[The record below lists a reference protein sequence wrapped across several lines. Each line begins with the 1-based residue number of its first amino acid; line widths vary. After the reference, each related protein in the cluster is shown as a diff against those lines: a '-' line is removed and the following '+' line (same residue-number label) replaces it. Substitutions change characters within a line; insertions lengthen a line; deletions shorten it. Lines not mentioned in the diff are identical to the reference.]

1 MSASRF
7 SVGAAVRRKS
17 QPDAVG
23 IIRDRGYLEEATGQW
38 IYRVRFG
45 NAVRGVAHTEL
56 EPLPEHT
63 DAWDDIRTGT
73 FASAE
78 GFRTLLTF
86 ERLRRP
92 PSPIAASF
100 GSAKAAFYPFQF
112 KPLLKFLENPRK
124 RLLIADDVGLGKTI
138 EAGYIIR
145 ELKSRMSLE
154 RVLLVVPSR
163 LRTKWKT
170 EMERRFGE
178 RFEIVSGLKVAAL
191 RKKMETRGEVDRFSW
206 IVSIESAR
214 AQAVAQFLEDLQ
226 PPIDIVVVDEAHR
239 MRNPKTHQHRLGKAL
254 SACAENMILL
264 TATPVQTGL
273 DNLYRLL
280 NILDE
285 SEFQDPTL
293 FEDQVAAN
301 HPIVRA
307 GGAIRSNPPA
317 VAAAVDA
324 LKSMKEN
331 PYTRPLTESG
341 YFTSLLA
348 RCRQAQSSSR
358 DELVALQR
366 DINELSLTGNIVSR
380 TRKVEVIPN
389 RIVRAATVVWVRYTP
404 TERAFYDS
412 VAELCRVMRP
422 DLSGWG
428 RALAALQAFRAT
440 ASCIPATAKRF
451 RDKLAHGRAI
461 IDGIAA
467 DFDDDHEN
475 EDGRTITDR
484 SSTELHERLGEIN
497 SALGRLTEEDTKY
510 ECLKEALRSIW
521 HEDKSASRPPRKVV
535 LFAFFKPTLA
545 YLSERLST
553 DKVSSRLI
561 NGDIPIP
568 ERETRIDEFATNP
581 DIRLLLSSEV
591 GSEGLDL
598 QFASVVV
605 NYDLPWNPMVVE
617 QRIGRIDRIGQATPR
632 IVILNLVAAE
642 TIEDRILYRLY
653 ERIGLFRESIG
664 EIEPI
669 LGDPIEKLTADAVRG
684 DLTEQQQES
693 LAEES
698 AAALHDQRL
707 KAEGLARSTDSLM
720 AADQS
725 FLDEIDGLIGRR
737 KVPSAS
743 ELHTYVAAYLS
754 ARFAG
759 SRFPK
764 SLVGRVAD
772 IQTPPDVGR
781 LVLNA
786 SPQDPEAVRFAR
798 MLQAGTVRATFDQD
812 AALKHANA
820 ELIHARHPL
829 VRMVMKAGDRQRDT
843 MPRSFALI
851 LKLKSTD
858 LDQAVS
864 GLQGDFAFEV
874 HLFDTGGVR
883 PRVSLVPLF
892 LDGDGR
898 LLDDATSEDLLLA
911 MLDSAISLEPSP
923 SLTPELVD
931 RLSSRLGKHLGDRRS
946 RIVQTERKLNIVRTE
961 RLRTTLVVA
970 LDHRVKEAERRL
982 GALQDKGAA
991 AFAISMAHAK
1001 VERAKRERTDRLAGL
1016 DNAAAPNIETEL
1028 VAAGVLCIASVDTTS
1043 KP

>member
-38 IYRVRFG
+38 IYPVQFG

-56 EPLPEHT
+56 ELLPEHT
-63 DAWDDIRTGT
+63 DAWNDIRDGT

-78 GFRTLLTF
+78 AFRTLLTF

-145 ELKSRMSLE
+145 ELKSRMRSLE

-178 RFEIVSGLKVAAL
+178 RFEIVSGKEVAAL
-191 RKKMETRGEVDRFSW
+191 RKSMETHGEVKRFSW

-214 AQAVAQFLEDLQ
+214 ARVVAQFLEDLQ

-239 MRNPKTHQHRLGKAL
+239 MRNPETLQHRLGKAL
-254 SACAENMILL
+254 SACAENMVLL
-264 TATPVQTGL
+264 TATPVQTDL

-285 SEFQDPTL
+285 LEFQDPTL

-324 LKSMKEN
+324 LESMKEN

-440 ASCIPATAKRF
+440 ASCIPAAAKRF
-451 RDKLAHGRAI
+451 RDKFAHGRAI

-484 SSTELHERLGEIN
+484 SSTELHKRLGEIN

-568 ERETRIDEFATNP
+568 EREARIDEFATNP

-698 AAALHDQRL
+698 AAAWHDQRL

-764 SLVGRVAD
+764 SLLTRVAE
-772 IQTPPDVGR
+772 IRTSPDVGR

-786 SPQDPEAVRFAR
+786 SSQDPEAVRFAR
-798 MLQAGTVRATFDQD
+798 MLQTGAVRATFDQD

-829 VRMVMKAGDRQRDT
+829 VRMVMEERDRQRDA
-843 MPRSFALI
+843 MPRSFALM
-851 LKLKSTD
+851 LKSSD
-858 LDQAVS
+858 LDRAVS
-864 GLQGDFAFEV
+864 GLQGDFAFEI
-874 HLFDTGGVR
+874 HLFDAGGVR

-892 LDGDGR
+892 LDGDGS
-898 LLDDATSEDLLLA
+898 LLDHATSEDLLLA
-911 MLDSAISLEPSP
+911 MLDSTVSLEPSP
-923 SLTPELVD
+923 RLAPDQVD
-931 RLSSRLGKHLGDRRS
+931 GLSKHLEGHLRVRRS
-946 RIVQTERKLNIVRTE
+946 RTVLKERELNIVRTE
-961 RLRTTLVVA
+961 RLKATLTVT
-970 LDHRVKEAERRL
+970 LDHRVREAERRL

-991 AFAISMAHAK
+991 TFAISMAHAK
-1001 VERAKRERTDRLAGL
+1001 VDRAIRERTDRLADL
-1016 DNAAAPNIETEL
+1016 DNAATPDIETEL
-1028 VAAGVLCIASVDTTS
+1028 LAAGVLRIASADTTTRQ
-1043 KP
+1043 

>member
-23 IIRDRGYLEEATGQW
+23 IIRSRGYLEEATGQW
-38 IYRVRFG
+38 IYPVQFG

-56 EPLPEHT
+56 ELLPEHT
-63 DAWDDIRTGT
+63 DAWNDIRDGT

-78 GFRTLLTF
+78 AFRTLLTF

-178 RFEIVSGLKVAAL
+178 RFEIVSGKEVAAL
-191 RKKMETRGEVDRFSW
+191 RKSMETHGEVKRFSW

-214 AQAVAQFLEDLQ
+214 ARVVAQFLEDIQ

-239 MRNPKTHQHRLGKAL
+239 MRNPETLQNRLGKAL

-285 SEFQDPTL
+285 LEFQDPTL

-301 HPIVRA
+301 SPIVRA

-317 VAAAVDA
+317 VEAAVDA
-324 LKSMKEN
+324 LESMKGN
-331 PYTRPLTESG
+331 PYTRPLTKSG

-389 RIVRAATVVWVRYTP
+389 RIFRAARVVPVQYTP
-404 TERAFYDS
+404 AERAFYDS
-412 VAELCRVMRP
+412 VADLCRVMRP

-428 RALAALQAFRAT
+428 LAMAALQAFRAT
-440 ASCIPATAKRF
+440 ASCIPAAARRF
-451 RDKLAHGRAI
+451 RDKLEHNLAI
-461 IDGIAA
+461 IDGLGA
-467 DFDDDHEN
+467 DFDGEH
-475 EDGRTITDR
+475 DR
-484 SSTELHERLGEIN
+484 QGASTAAKRLSVDLQGRLGEVET
-497 SALGRLTEEDTKY
+497 ALGHLTEEDTKY
-510 ECLKEALRSIW
+510 ECLKESLRSIW
-521 HEDKSASRPPRKVV
+521 HEDESAGRPHRKVV

-545 YLSERLST
+545 YLREQLNADDVST
-553 DKVSSRLI
+553 RLI
-561 NGDIPIP
+561 SGDIPIP
-568 ERETRIDEFATNP
+568 DREVRIDEFATDPN
-581 DIRLLLSSEV
+581 IRLLLSSEV

-632 IVILNLVAAE
+632 IVVLNLVAAE

-653 ERIGLFRESIG
+653 ERIGLFKESIG
-664 EIEPI
+664 EIDAI
-669 LGDPIEKLTADAVRG
+669 LGESIEKLAADAVRG
-684 DLTEQQQES
+684 DLTEQEQGIR
-693 LAEES
+693 AEQS
-698 AAALHDQRL
+698 AAAWRDQRL
-707 KAEGLARSTDSLM
+707 NAEGLAENTDSLM

-737 KVPSAS
+737 KVPSTS

-754 ARFAG
+754 DRFAG

-764 SLVGRVAD
+764 SLVERVAE
-772 IQTPPDVGR
+772 IRTPPDVGR
-781 LVLNA
+781 LLLDA
-786 SPQDPEAVRFAR
+786 FPRDPDAVRFAR
-798 MLQAGTVRATFDQD
+798 RLQSDAVRATFDQD

-820 ELIHARHPL
+820 ELLHARHPL
-829 VRMVMKAGDRQRDT
+829 VQMVMKARDRQRDA
-843 MPRSFALI
+843 MPRSFALM
-851 LKLKSTD
+851 LKSSD

-864 GLQGDFAFEV
+864 GLRGDFAFEV

-892 LDGDGR
+892 LDGDDD
-898 LLDDATSEDLLLA
+898 LLDDATSEDLILA
-911 MLDSAISLEPSP
+911 MLDFATSLEPSP
-923 SLTPELVD
+923 RLKAELVD
-931 RLSSRLGKHLGDRRS
+931 RLSRRLGEHLVARRS
-946 RIVQTERKLNIVRTE
+946 RTARTERKLNNVRAE

-970 LDHRVKEAERRL
+970 LDHRVREAERRL
-982 GALQDKGAA
+982 GALQGKGAA
-991 AFAISMAHAK
+991 AFAISMARAK
-1001 VERAKRERTDRLAGL
+1001 VERAKRERTNRLASL
-1016 DNAAAPNIETEL
+1016 DDAATPNIETEL
-1028 VAAGVLCIASVDTTS
+1028 VAAGVLRIVSPDATTRQ
-1043 KP
+1043 